1 VREEPGG
8 HLRFLVNLRQRPS
21 DTEWRTFEQVVEST
35 VGDDFEV
42 AIEFVDQIPAA
53 PNGKLQYVIPLP
65 REKTAA

>member
-21 DTEWRTFEQVVEST
+21 ETEWLRFEKVVEST
-35 VGDDFEV
+35 VGADFEI
-42 AIEFVDQIPAA
+42 AIEFVDQIPVA
-53 PNGKLQYVIPLP
+53 PNGKLQYLIPLP